1 MFISTALAATTAAAA
16 GAANDVFPPFDSTK
30 FASQLFWL
38 AVTFGALYYA
48 LSKIAIPRVSEILE
62 TRSAKITG
70 DLAAANAAK
79 KAADEAGAQY
89 EKSLADAKAS
99 AQKNVQDLRDK
110 LHAETEA
117 KRKALE
123 ADLNAKLAAAE
134 EKISVMKTQAMTNVS
149 TIAADA
155 ASAIVRQV
163 TGREA
168 DPRLIADSV
177 KG

>member
-1 MFISTALAATTAAAA
+1 MFISTALAATTAAA

-48 LSKIAIPRVSEILE
+48 LSKIAIPRVAEILE
-62 TRSAKITG
+62 TRSAKITS

-79 KAADEAGAQY
+79 KAADDAGAHY
-89 EKSLADAKAS
+89 DKSLADAKAS

-123 ADLNAKLAAAE
+123 ADLNAKLTAAE
-134 EKISVMKTQAMTNVS
+134 EQISAMKTQAMTNVS
-149 TIAADA
+149 SIAADA

-168 DPRLIADSV
+168 DARLIADAA